1 MENLIGGGGILAPE
15 KEFGK
20 AVFYLRN
27 DESVH
32 RALSRGINV
41 EDIFLQMDDSS
52 HATNCPPSHQ
62 AFHPQKTPAS
72 PSSLFGTTAYPVC
85 PTSGTSCVPL
95 LGFSDREVLL
105 QKFCTDVTVQLS
117 RSLRVDEIES
127 KIRNKLAVLERQ
139 VVVESGRRAEIA
151 KCQGEIERLREELA
165 KRSLWI
171 CDSPCP
177 PASRRLTPRRDVPS
191 YPKYTL
197 SPETIEALKKPTF
210 DIWQWAP
217 NEMLSCIEY
226 MFHSLGLVNQFNIN
240 AITLKRWQLSVQ
252 ENYRENPFHN
262 FRHSFCITQT
272 MHGMIQLCEL
282 QARLKPIDILILM
295 TSAVCHDLDHPG
307 LNNTYQVNAQTDLA
321 RRYSNHSPLEQHH
334 CTVAFQILSEPNC
347 DIFAG
352 TESGV
357 SEEIRKGMTELILAT
372 DMARHGD
379 IMDAFAQCLDVFD
392 DQNQEHVRL
401 LEQVLIKCC
410 DTSNEVRPT
419 QVSEPWLDCLLQ
431 EYFMQGDR
439 EKSEG
444 LPVSPFM
451 DRDRV
456 WKSHTQSA
464 FITSTLMP
472 MFESLTKLFPQLEEV
487 MLQPLRLAR
496 DRYQQLGEGEMA
508 RLEVPSE
515 PTVASVSI

>member
-1 MENLIGGGGILAPE
+1 MGSAPS
-15 KEFGK
+15 
-20 AVFYLRN
+20 A
-27 DESVH
+27 
-32 RALSRGINV
+32 ALSKLIHLEVDGRIQKV
-41 EDIFLQMDDSS
+41 IFSRL
-52 HATNCPPSHQ
+52 
-62 AFHPQKTPAS
+62 
-72 PSSLFGTTAYPVC
+72 SSLSDVRDLLCAAAGLLRGGTLSLFDHKGSPVTID
-85 PTSGTSCVPL
+85 PEMPANPKSSPYKVVVTSSGP
-95 LGFSDREVLL
+95 SDREVLL

-117 RSLRVDEIES
+117 RYLRVDEIES
-127 KIRNKLAVLERQ
+127 EIRNKLAVLERR
-139 VVVESGRRAEIA
+139 VEVESGRRAEIA
-151 KCQGEIERLREELA
+151 KCRGEIERLREELA

-226 MFHSLGLVNQFNIN
+226 MFHRLGLVNQFNIN
-240 AITLKRWQLSVQ
+240 AITLKRWLLSVQ

-262 FRHSFCITQT
+262 FRHSFCVTQT

-282 QARLKPIDILILM
+282 QARLKPIEILILM

-321 RRYSNHSPLEQHH
+321 RRYGNHSPLEQHH

-379 IMDAFAQCLDVFD
+379 IMDAFD

>member
-1 MENLIGGGGILAPE
+1 MGSAPS
-15 KEFGK
+15 
-20 AVFYLRN
+20 A
-27 DESVH
+27 
-32 RALSRGINV
+32 ALSKLIHLEVDGRIQKV
-41 EDIFLQMDDSS
+41 IFSRL
-52 HATNCPPSHQ
+52 
-62 AFHPQKTPAS
+62 
-72 PSSLFGTTAYPVC
+72 SSLSDVRDLLCAAAGLLRGGTLSLFDHKGSPVTID
-85 PTSGTSCVPL
+85 PEMPANPKSSPYKVVVTSSGP
-95 LGFSDREVLL
+95 SDREVLL

-117 RSLRVDEIES
+117 RYLRVDEIES
-127 KIRNKLAVLERQ
+127 EIRNKLAVLERR
-139 VVVESGRRAEIA
+139 VEVESGRRAEIA
-151 KCQGEIERLREELA
+151 KCRGEIERLREELA

-217 NEMLSCIEY
+217 NE
-226 MFHSLGLVNQFNIN
+226 
-240 AITLKRWQLSVQ
+240 LSVQ

-262 FRHSFCITQT
+262 FRHSFCVTQT

-282 QARLKPIDILILM
+282 QARLKPIEILILM

-321 RRYSNHSPLEQHH
+321 RRYGNHSPLEQHH

-379 IMDAFAQCLDVFD
+379 IMDAFD

-401 LEQVLIKCC
+401 
-410 DTSNEVRPT
+410 
-419 QVSEPWLDCLLQ
+419 
-431 EYFMQGDR
+431 GDR

>member
-1 MENLIGGGGILAPE
+1 MG
-15 KEFGK
+15 
-20 AVFYLRN
+20 
-27 DESVH
+27 S
-32 RALSRGINV
+32 ALSAALPKVIHLEVDGRIQKV
-41 EDIFLQMDDSS
+41 IFSRL
-52 HATNCPPSHQ
+52 
-62 AFHPQKTPAS
+62 
-72 PSSLFGTTAYPVC
+72 SSLSDVRDLLCAAAGLLRGGTLSLFDHKGSSVTIDPEMPANPKSSPYKVVV
-85 PTSGTSCVPL
+85 TSSGP
-95 LGFSDREVLL
+95 SDREVLL

-117 RSLRVDEIES
+117 RKFPLYPLSSLPPSLPLCRSLRVDEIES
-127 KIRNKLAVLERQ
+127 EIRNKLAVLERR
-139 VVVESGRRAEIA
+139 VEVESGRRAEIA

-177 PASRRLTPRRDVPS
+177 PSSRRLIPRPDVPS

-217 NEMLSCIEY
+217 NE
-226 MFHSLGLVNQFNIN
+226 
-240 AITLKRWQLSVQ
+240 LSVQ

-262 FRHSFCITQT
+262 FRHSFCVTQT

-282 QARLKPIDILILM
+282 QARLKPIEILILM

-307 LNNTYQVNAQTDLA
+307 LNNTYHVNAQTDLA
-321 RRYSNHSPLEQHH
+321 RRYGNHSPLEQHH

-508 RLEVPSE
+508 RLEVPSK

>member
-1 MENLIGGGGILAPE
+1 MGSAPS
-15 KEFGK
+15 
-20 AVFYLRN
+20 A
-27 DESVH
+27 
-32 RALSRGINV
+32 ALSKLIHLEVDGRIQKV
-41 EDIFLQMDDSS
+41 IFSRL
-52 HATNCPPSHQ
+52 
-62 AFHPQKTPAS
+62 
-72 PSSLFGTTAYPVC
+72 SSLSDVRDLLCAAAGLLRGGTLSLFDHKGSPVTID
-85 PTSGTSCVPL
+85 PEMPANPKSSPYKVVVTSSGP
-95 LGFSDREVLL
+95 SDREVLL

-117 RSLRVDEIES
+117 RYLRVDEIES
-127 KIRNKLAVLERQ
+127 EIRNKLAVLERR
-139 VVVESGRRAEIA
+139 VEVESGRRAEIA
-151 KCQGEIERLREELA
+151 KCRGEIERLREELA

-226 MFHSLGLVNQFNIN
+226 MFHRLGLVNQFNIN
-240 AITLKRWQLSVQ
+240 AITLKRWLLSVQ

-262 FRHSFCITQT
+262 FRHSFCVTQT

-282 QARLKPIDILILM
+282 QARLKPIEILILM

-321 RRYSNHSPLEQHH
+321 RRYGNHSPLEQHH

-379 IMDAFAQCLDVFD
+379 IMDAFD

-401 LEQVLIKCC
+401 
-410 DTSNEVRPT
+410 
-419 QVSEPWLDCLLQ
+419 
-431 EYFMQGDR
+431 GDR

>member
-1 MENLIGGGGILAPE
+1 MT
-15 KEFGK
+15 EFT
-20 AVFYLRN
+20 
-27 DESVH
+27 
-32 RALSRGINV
+32 
-41 EDIFLQMDDSS
+41 MDSS
-52 HATNCPPSHQ
+52 PYKVVVT
-62 AFHPQKTPAS
+62 
-72 PSSLFGTTAYPVC
+72 SSGP
-85 PTSGTSCVPL
+85 
-95 LGFSDREVLL
+95 SDREVLL

-117 RSLRVDEIES
+117 RYLRVDEIES
-127 KIRNKLAVLERQ
+127 EIRNKLAVLERR
-139 VVVESGRRAEIA
+139 VEVESGRRAEIA
-151 KCQGEIERLREELA
+151 KCRGEIERLREELA

-226 MFHSLGLVNQFNIN
+226 MFHRLGLVNQFNIN
-240 AITLKRWQLSVQ
+240 AITLKRWLLSVQ

-262 FRHSFCITQT
+262 FRHSFCVTQT

-282 QARLKPIDILILM
+282 QARLKPIEILILM

-321 RRYSNHSPLEQHH
+321 RRYGNHSPLEQHH

-379 IMDAFAQCLDVFD
+379 IMDAFD

-401 LEQVLIKCC
+401 
-410 DTSNEVRPT
+410 
-419 QVSEPWLDCLLQ
+419 
-431 EYFMQGDR
+431 GDR

>member
-1 MENLIGGGGILAPE
+1 MEGFKRGGTL
-15 KEFGK
+15 
-20 AVFYLRN
+20 
-27 DESVH
+27 
-32 RALSRGINV
+32 
-41 EDIFLQMDDSS
+41 
-52 HATNCPPSHQ
+52 
-62 AFHPQKTPAS
+62 
-72 PSSLFGTTAYPVC
+72 SLFDHKGSPVTID
-85 PTSGTSCVPL
+85 PEMPANPKSSPYKVVVTSSGP
-95 LGFSDREVLL
+95 SDREVLL

-117 RSLRVDEIES
+117 RYLRVDEIES
-127 KIRNKLAVLERQ
+127 EIRNKLAVLERR
-139 VVVESGRRAEIA
+139 VEVESGRRAEIA
-151 KCQGEIERLREELA
+151 KCRGEIERLREELA

-226 MFHSLGLVNQFNIN
+226 MFHRLGLVNQFNIN
-240 AITLKRWQLSVQ
+240 AITLKRWLLSVQ

-262 FRHSFCITQT
+262 FRHSFCVTQT

-282 QARLKPIDILILM
+282 QARLKPIEILILM

-321 RRYSNHSPLEQHH
+321 RRYGNHSPLEQHH

-379 IMDAFAQCLDVFD
+379 IMDAFD

-401 LEQVLIKCC
+401 
-410 DTSNEVRPT
+410 
-419 QVSEPWLDCLLQ
+419 
-431 EYFMQGDR
+431 GDR

>member
-1 MENLIGGGGILAPE
+1 MGGG
-15 KEFGK
+15 
-20 AVFYLRN
+20 
-27 DESVH
+27 
-32 RALSRGINV
+32 
-41 EDIFLQMDDSS
+41 
-52 HATNCPPSHQ
+52 
-62 AFHPQKTPAS
+62 
-72 PSSLFGTTAYPVC
+72 
-85 PTSGTSCVPL
+85 
-95 LGFSDREVLL
+95 
-105 QKFCTDVTVQLS
+105 
-117 RSLRVDEIES
+117 
-127 KIRNKLAVLERQ
+127 
-139 VVVESGRRAEIA
+139 
-151 KCQGEIERLREELA
+151 
-165 KRSLWI
+165 SLWI
-171 CDSPCP
+171 CDSLCP
-177 PASRRLTPRRDVPS
+177 PASRRLTPRCDVPS
-191 YPKYTL
+191 HPKYTL

-240 AITLKRWQLSVQ
+240 AITLKRWLLSVQ

-295 TSAVCHDLDHPG
+295 TSTVCHDLDHPG

-321 RRYSNHSPLEQHH
+321 RRYGNHSPLEQHH

-401 LEQVLIKCC
+401 
-410 DTSNEVRPT
+410 
-419 QVSEPWLDCLLQ
+419 
-431 EYFMQGDR
+431 GDR

-451 DRDRV
+451 DQDRV
-456 WKSHTQSA
+456 WKSHTHSA

>member
-1 MENLIGGGGILAPE
+1 MGSAPSAALP
-15 KEFGK
+15 K
-20 AVFYLRN
+20 V
-27 DESVH
+27 VH
-32 RALSRGINV
+32 LEVNGRIRKVIFTCLS
-41 EDIFLQMDDSS
+41 
-52 HATNCPPSHQ
+52 
-62 AFHPQKTPAS
+62 S
-72 PSSLFGTTAYPVC
+72 PSDVRDLLCAAAGLLRGGTLSLFDHKGSPVTID
-85 PTSGTSCVPL
+85 PEMPANPKSSPYKVVVTSSGP
-95 LGFSDREVLL
+95 SDREVLL
-105 QKFCTDVTVQLS
+105 EKFCTDVTVQLS

-127 KIRNKLAVLERQ
+127 EIRNKLAVLERR
-139 VVVESGRRAEIA
+139 VEVESGRRAEIA
-151 KCQGEIERLREELA
+151 KCRGEIERLREELA

-177 PASRRLTPRRDVPS
+177 PSSRRLIPRRDVPS

-240 AITLKRWQLSVQ
+240 AITLKRWLLSVQ

-262 FRHSFCITQT
+262 FRHSFCVTQM
-272 MHGMIQLCEL
+272 MHGMIQLWEL

-321 RRYSNHSPLEQHH
+321 RRYGNHSPLEQHH

>member
-1 MENLIGGGGILAPE
+1 M
-15 KEFGK
+15 
-20 AVFYLRN
+20 
-27 DESVH
+27 
-32 RALSRGINV
+32 
-41 EDIFLQMDDSS
+41 
-52 HATNCPPSHQ
+52 
-62 AFHPQKTPAS
+62 S
-72 PSSLFGTTAYPVC
+72 PSSSP
-85 PTSGTSCVPL
+85 
-95 LGFSDREVLL
+95 
-105 QKFCTDVTVQLS
+105 
-117 RSLRVDEIES
+117 
-127 KIRNKLAVLERQ
+127 
-139 VVVESGRRAEIA
+139 VESGRRAEIA

-210 DIWQWAP
+210 DIRQWAP

-240 AITLKRWQLSVQ
+240 AITLKRWLLSVQ

-262 FRHSFCITQT
+262 FRHSFCVTQM
-272 MHGMIQLCEL
+272 MHGMIQLCGL
-282 QARLKPIDILILM
+282 QARLKPIEILILM

-307 LNNTYQVNAQTDLA
+307 LNNTYRKDIMKLEKMEESSAREHLPNNTVTNTD
-321 RRYSNHSPLEQHH
+321 
-334 CTVAFQILSEPNC
+334 
-347 DIFAG
+347 
-352 TESGV
+352 
-357 SEEIRKGMTELILAT
+357 GMMELILAT

-379 IMDAFAQCLDVFD
+379 IMDAFAQCLNVFD

-456 WKSHTQSA
+456 WKSHTQRA

-472 MFESLTKLFPQLEEV
+472 MLESLTKLFPQLEEV

>member
-1 MENLIGGGGILAPE
+1 MGSAPS
-15 KEFGK
+15 
-20 AVFYLRN
+20 A
-27 DESVH
+27 
-32 RALSRGINV
+32 ALSKLIHLEVDGRIQKV
-41 EDIFLQMDDSS
+41 IFSRL
-52 HATNCPPSHQ
+52 
-62 AFHPQKTPAS
+62 
-72 PSSLFGTTAYPVC
+72 SSLSDVRDLLCAAAGLLRGGTLSLFDHKGSPVTID
-85 PTSGTSCVPL
+85 PEMPANPKSSPYKVVVTSSGP
-95 LGFSDREVLL
+95 SDREVLL

-117 RSLRVDEIES
+117 RYLRVDEIES
-127 KIRNKLAVLERQ
+127 EIRNKLAVLERR
-139 VVVESGRRAEIA
+139 VEVESGRRAEIA
-151 KCQGEIERLREELA
+151 KCRGEIERLREELA

-226 MFHSLGLVNQFNIN
+226 MFHRLGLVNQFNIN
-240 AITLKRWQLSVQ
+240 AITLKRWLLSVQ

-262 FRHSFCITQT
+262 FRHSFCVTQT

-282 QARLKPIDILILM
+282 QARLKPIEILILM

-321 RRYSNHSPLEQHH
+321 RRYGNHSPLEQHH

-379 IMDAFAQCLDVFD
+379 IMDAFD

-401 LEQVLIKCC
+401 
-410 DTSNEVRPT
+410 RY
-419 QVSEPWLDCLLQ
+419 SE
-431 EYFMQGDR
+431 
-439 EKSEG
+439 
-444 LPVSPFM
+444 
-451 DRDRV
+451 
-456 WKSHTQSA
+456 SHTSYRSDHYTVHSA
-464 FITSTLMP
+464 GIRSDNNR
-472 MFESLTKLFPQLEEV
+472 
-487 MLQPLRLAR
+487 LQNR
-496 DRYQQLGEGEMA
+496 
-508 RLEVPSE
+508 V
-515 PTVASVSI
+515 

>member
-1 MENLIGGGGILAPE
+1 MGSAPSAALP
-15 KEFGK
+15 K
-20 AVFYLRN
+20 V
-27 DESVH
+27 VH
-32 RALSRGINV
+32 LEVNGRIRKVIFTCLS
-41 EDIFLQMDDSS
+41 
-52 HATNCPPSHQ
+52 
-62 AFHPQKTPAS
+62 S
-72 PSSLFGTTAYPVC
+72 PSDVRDLLCAAAGLLRGGTLSLFDHKGSPVTID
-85 PTSGTSCVPL
+85 PEMPANP
-95 LGFSDREVLL
+95 
-105 QKFCTDVTVQLS
+105 K

-127 KIRNKLAVLERQ
+127 EIRNKLAVLERR
-139 VVVESGRRAEIA
+139 VEVESGRRAEIA
-151 KCQGEIERLREELA
+151 KCRGEIERLREELA

-177 PASRRLTPRRDVPS
+177 PSSRRLIPRRDVPS

-217 NEMLSCIEY
+217 NEVGIGNFRGGASEHSKSPSPGHEMLSCIEY

-240 AITLKRWQLSVQ
+240 AITLKRWLLSVQ

-262 FRHSFCITQT
+262 FRHSFCVTQM
-272 MHGMIQLCEL
+272 MHGMIQLWEL

-321 RRYSNHSPLEQHH
+321 RRYGNHSPLEQHH